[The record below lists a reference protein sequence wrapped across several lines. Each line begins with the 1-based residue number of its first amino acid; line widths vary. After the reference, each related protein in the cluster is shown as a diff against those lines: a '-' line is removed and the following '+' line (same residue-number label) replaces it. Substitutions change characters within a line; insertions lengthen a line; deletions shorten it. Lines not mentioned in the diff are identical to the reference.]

1 MTNLKNLLSRFRKD
15 ERGVTL
21 VEYGIGITLAVVL
34 GIGALSALAGDVAV
48 GMQAAGT
55 KICDNVST
63 ATAAASATYTPGTC

>member
-1 MTNLKNLLSRFRKD
+1 MMNLKNLALRFRKD

-48 GMQAAGT
+48 GMNAAGA
-55 KICDNVST
+55 KICNDTSA
-63 ATAAASATYTPGTC
+63 ATTTGATYTTGSC

>member
-1 MTNLKNLLSRFRKD
+1 MMNLKNLSRRFRKD

-48 GMQAAGT
+48 GMQSAGN
-55 KICDNVST
+55 KICNDVTTQTAST
-63 ATAAASATYTPGTC
+63 TYSTGGC